1 MGPIGHTVISSAVAG
16 GTWAITGSPA
26 AAGVA
31 LGVGVL
37 MDLDHLFDYYQ
48 RYIRGKN
55 NRIYVL
61 FHAWEYPMVLSL
73 IGLFFYHPFLLAAI
87 LGHVA
92 HVATDHIWNRLS
104 PFAYWITFRV
114 FKGFDSRYI
123 SPHHHAMDSYRSL
136 PHLLPFG
143 HRIEPWF
150 QRRIEPWF
158 LARIDR
164 TSQEEAVST
173 SSDD

>member
-37 MDLDHLFDYYQ
+37 MDVDHLYDYYQ
-48 RYIRGKN
+48 RYVKGKKD
-55 NRIYVL
+55 RVYVL
-61 FHAWEYPMVLSL
+61 FHAWEYPMIMSL
-73 IGLFFYHPFLLAAI
+73 ISLVFYHPFLLAAI
-87 LGHVA
+87 LGHLA
-92 HVATDHIWNRLS
+92 HVTTDHVWNRLT
-104 PFAYWITFRV
+104 PLAYSIIYRGI
-114 FKGFDSRYI
+114 KGFDSRHI
-123 SPHHHAMDSYRSL
+123 APHHHVMDSYRSL
-136 PHLLPFG
+136 PRLLPFG
-143 HRIEPWF
+143 HRVEPWF
-150 QRRIEPWF
+150 QRRIAPWF

-164 TSQEEAVST
+164 TSPGETVPT

>member
-1 MGPIGHTVISSAVAG
+1 MGPIGHTIVSSAMAG
-16 GTWAITGSPA
+16 STWAITGSTA

-37 MDLDHLFDYYQ
+37 MDLDHLYDYYQ
-48 RYIRGKN
+48 RYGKGKN
-55 NRIYVL
+55 DRIYVF
-61 FHAWEYPMVLSL
+61 FHAWEYPLAMSL
-73 IGLFFYHPFLLAAI
+73 ISLVFYRPLLLAATR
-87 LGHVA
+87 GHLA
-92 HVATDHIWNRLS
+92 HVTTDHVWNRLS

-114 FKGFDSRYI
+114 IKGFDSRQI
-123 SPHHHAMDSYRSL
+123 APHHNVMNSYQSL

-143 HRIEPWF
+143 HRVEPWF

-164 TSQEEAVST
+164 TSKDAAVST
-173 SSDD
+173 SPDD